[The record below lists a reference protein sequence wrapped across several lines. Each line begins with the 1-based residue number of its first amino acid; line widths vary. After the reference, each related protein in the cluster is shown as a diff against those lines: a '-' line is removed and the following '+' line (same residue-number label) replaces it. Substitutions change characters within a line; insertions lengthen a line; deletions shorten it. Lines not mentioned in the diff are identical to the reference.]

1 MSKELVPRF
10 TCPLCGWLAYWSML
24 EGGPHKPE
32 IRGMKYGG
40 FQEISYHRVW
50 DFGTKRAYKQF
61 LRLKVRE
68 LAKELGLKLAD
79 EIDVDAVEEE
89 EEIEV
94 DTDQVIED
102 DLDELAQ
109 EVGLGPLTVVRGVS
123 HSAGHVA
130 GDSTGHAAGDVE
142 KASFSQLMQAMSMTR
157 LQAFSGSRIRS
168 STHNKVIEM
177 DFEFV
182 KGGEDNG

>member
-1 MSKELVPRF
+1 MGKDLVPRF

-24 EGGPHKPE
+24 ESGPHKLK

-50 DFGTKRAYKQF
+50 DLDTNRVYKRF

-68 LAKELGLKLAD
+68 LAKKLGLKLVD
-79 EIDVDAVEEE
+79 EVDVDAVEEE
-89 EEIEV
+89 EIEV
-94 DTDQVIED
+94 DMDQVVED
-102 DLDELAQ
+102 DLDKLAQ
-109 EVGLGPLTVVRGVS
+109 EVGLGPGATYSPAVRTVPR
-123 HSAGHVA
+123 SAGHVA
-130 GDSTGHAAGDVE
+130 GDSTGHAGGDVE
-142 KASFSQLMQAMSMTR
+142 KVSQLMHEMSKIG
-157 LQAFSGSRIRS
+157 LFSSNRIQELALS
-168 STHNKVIEM
+168 KSVEM